1 MQLWKKNF
9 LAVYLLLL
17 LVIYGGLLLLDAY
30 ISKNEMELWVERARN
45 SEKSICD
52 LAEGLK
58 EEEISRISM
67 GMNRMAER
75 FLTQGVRIRIRRFLW
90 DAASLMNGSEKTE

>member
-30 ISKNEMELWVERARN
+30 ISKNEMELGQGK
-45 SEKSICD
+45 EKI
-52 LAEGLK
+52 LP
-58 EEEISRISM
+58 
-67 GMNRMAER
+67 
-75 FLTQGVRIRIRRFLW
+75 
-90 DAASLMNGSEKTE
+90 